1 MKRDRSDDRDEVVT
15 LGNTRDMQST
25 SAGSLVHLD
34 DLDDVKVSDGA
45 PDVRGW
51 EVKGSDGEKI
61 GKVSDLL
68 VDTGAMKVRYLEV
81 RLDKDVAKEAAR
93 TEAPHAEGVRGREDD
108 DMEPYRHVLVPIGAA
123 HLDDDAD
130 EVHLGAQAQA
140 LVGIPS
146 YRRGSLTRDYERGLV
161 GSFTSAPADRAGTT
175 SREESGDFYAGA
187 HFDDRGFLGRRRPV
201 RDDMGYLST
210 KSGTARA
217 SGTLGGGGPL
227 LTDSPGPQLDPRPGG
242 VGDSRL

>member
-25 SAGSLVHLD
+25 SAGSLRHLD
-34 DLDDVKVSDGA
+34 DLDDVKISDGA

-51 EVKGSDGEKI
+51 EVKGSDGEKL
-61 GKVSDLL
+61 GKVADLL

-81 RLDKDVAKEAAR
+81 RLDKDVAKEVGRA
-93 TEAPHAEGVRGREDD
+93 EAPHAEGVRGRDED

-130 EVHLGAQAQA
+130 EVHLGPAAEA
-140 LVGIPS
+140 MVGIPS
-146 YRRGSLTRDYERGLV
+146 YRRGSLTRDYETGLV
-161 GSFTSAPADRAGTT
+161 GSFTRSPADREGSA
-175 SREESGDFYAGA
+175 RQESGDFYSGS
-187 HFDDRGFLGRRRPV
+187 HFDDRGFMGRRRPV
-201 RDDMGYLST
+201 REDMSYLST

-217 SGTLGGGGPL
+217 SGTLAGGGPL
-227 LTDSPGPQLDPRPGG
+227 LSDAPGPQLAPRPGS

>member
-1 MKRDRSDDRDEVVT
+1 MKRDKSDDRDEVVT

-25 SAGSLVHLD
+25 SAGSLMHLT

-51 EVKGSDGEKI
+51 EVKGADGEKV
-61 GKVSDLL
+61 GRVADLL

-81 RLDKDVAKEAAR
+81 ELEKDVARAAGR

-108 DMEPYRHVLVPIGAA
+108 DLEPFRHVLVPIGAA
-123 HLDDDAD
+123 HLDDASD
-130 EVHLGAQAQA
+130 EVRLGAAAEA

-146 YRRGSLTRDYERGLV
+146 YHRGSLTREYERGLV
-161 GSFTSAPADRAGTT
+161 GSYTSAPADRAATT
-175 SREESGDFYAGA
+175 EEAGDFYARSQ
-187 HFDDRGFLGRRRPV
+187 FDDRGFLGRRRPV
-201 RDDMGYLST
+201 REDMSYLST
-210 KSGTARA
+210 KSGRARA
-217 SGTLGGGGPL
+217 SGTVAGGGPL
-227 LTDSPGPQLDPRPGG
+227 MTDSGGPRLDPRPGG